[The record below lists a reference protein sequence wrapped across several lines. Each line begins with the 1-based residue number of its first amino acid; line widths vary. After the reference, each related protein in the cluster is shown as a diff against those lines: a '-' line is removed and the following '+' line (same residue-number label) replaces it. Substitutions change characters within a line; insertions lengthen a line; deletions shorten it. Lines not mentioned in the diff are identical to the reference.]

1 LTYKQTLNQNLNFVS
16 SMHPRYLLTVLGAC
30 LLTLSGNSADYPWY
44 TQGDFAPAQRLEFEV
59 TNPTN
64 LERPNTP
71 VIIKRENFPLADLHE
86 MMITVVDP
94 TGDPRPAPSD
104 SVLNVQGGHQLR
116 EEHNGR
122 MVFHQLDDLDK
133 DGIWDELFFQLDMKP
148 NETRTIYI
156 YLGENIRG
164 WNRHHT
170 HANIGSYCRHIMPF
184 WETEEVGWKIWFAN
198 SVDAYG
204 KRKPTLVSP
213 ILYTQNIDGY
223 GIANLNHDYGS
234 DIQEVAP
241 SFGASAICL
250 FEFPDDP
257 DSVSM
262 PRKTPAKQRLH
273 PESLW
278 NAGQI
283 SDTRYAYDVIVNGPL
298 RSTIRI
304 KGMNWDTGNGYYEYE
319 QYYTAYAH
327 QNYCISKVHYTT
339 FQPNGSGVLMGCG
352 MKKKPQED
360 NFIQKNGYLISSGP
374 EEVRDPEKID
384 QRDNIVVDF
393 IGGAIIVKEEYK
405 PEYQYI
411 PAYTGN
417 HVFRVTP
424 DKDNTYEYMV
434 CTAWSE
440 GTKLTNKEEFN
451 QYVDRMAI
459 EFNNPIT
466 YKFIQLQSK

>member
-1 LTYKQTLNQNLNFVS
+1 MKLKYFFALAAAALASAPLQ
-16 SMHPRYLLTVLGAC
+16 GA
-30 LLTLSGNSADYPWY
+30 NPWY
-44 TQGDFAPAQRLEFEV
+44 SQGDFYPAQRIEFQV
-59 TNPTN
+59 TNPLN
-64 LERPNTP
+64 VARPNTP
-71 VIIKRENFPLADLHE
+71 VIIQRENFPMPDLHE
-86 MMITVVDP
+86 MIITIVDP
-94 TGDPRPAPSD
+94 SGDPRPAPSD

-116 EEHNGR
+116 AETNGR

-148 NETRTIYI
+148 RETRTIYI

-164 WNRHHT
+164 WNTHHT

-204 KRKPTLVSP
+204 KRKPNLVSP
-213 ILYTQNIDGY
+213 VLYMRNVDGY
-223 GIANLNHDYGS
+223 GIANINHDYGS

-250 FEFPDDP
+250 FEHPELP
-257 DSVSM
+257 DSIAM

-283 SDTRYAYDVIVNGPL
+283 SDTRYAYDVVVNGPL

-304 KGMNWDTGNGYYEYE
+304 KTMNWDTGCGYYEFV
-319 QYYTAYAH
+319 QDYTAYAH
-327 QNYCISKVHYTT
+327 QNYCVSKVHYTT
-339 FQPNGSGVLMGCG
+339 FQPLGAGVLMGCG

-360 NFIQKNGYLISSGP
+360 NFVQKGGYLISSGP

-384 QRDNIVVDF
+384 QRENIVVDF
-393 IGGAIIVKEEYK
+393 IGGAIIVKDIYK
-405 PEYQYI
+405 PQYQFI

-424 DKDNTYEYMV
+424 DENNTYEYMV

-440 GTKLTNKEEFN
+440 GTKLRNKADFN
-451 QYVDRMAI
+451 NYVAQMAD

-466 YKFIQLQSK
+466 YKFIGIDSK

>member
-1 LTYKQTLNQNLNFVS
+1 
-16 SMHPRYLLTVLGAC
+16 
-30 LLTLSGNSADYPWY
+30 
-44 TQGDFAPAQRLEFEV
+44 
-59 TNPTN
+59 
-64 LERPNTP
+64 
-71 VIIKRENFPLADLHE
+71 
-86 MMITVVDP
+86 
-94 TGDPRPAPSD
+94 
-104 SVLNVQGGHQLR
+104 
-116 EEHNGR
+116 
-122 MVFHQLDDLDK
+122 
-133 DGIWDELFFQLDMKP
+133 
-148 NETRTIYI
+148 
-156 YLGENIRG
+156 
-164 WNRHHT
+164 
-170 HANIGSYCRHIMPF
+170 
-184 WETEEVGWKIWFAN
+184 
-198 SVDAYG
+198 
-204 KRKPTLVSP
+204 
-213 ILYTQNIDGY
+213 
-223 GIANLNHDYGS
+223 
-234 DIQEVAP
+234 
-241 SFGASAICL
+241 
-250 FEFPDDP
+250 
-257 DSVSM
+257 M

-339 FQPNGSGVLMGCG
+339 FHPNGSGVLMGCG